1 MKTTHLSKKKKKKDE
16 KQLNLSAENI
26 ISGSQYKYKK
36 KKNCLVP
43 FEVIDLR
50 IGFVK
55 GL

>member
-1 MKTTHLSKKKKKKDE
+1 MKTTHSSKKKKEE

-36 KKNCLVP
+36 KNCLVP